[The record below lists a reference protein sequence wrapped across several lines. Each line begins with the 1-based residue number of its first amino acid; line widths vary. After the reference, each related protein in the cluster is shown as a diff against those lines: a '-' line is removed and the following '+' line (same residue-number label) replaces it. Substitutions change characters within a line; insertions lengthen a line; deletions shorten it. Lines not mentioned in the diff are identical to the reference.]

1 MASRSEFYRGKRKRS
16 GPTFVISL
24 VVITLVAL
32 VILLFYG
39 LQKYIVISDGGLRLD
54 IPMLSD
60 GSSEDTGSRV
70 FEPVSAELI
79 IGEPDY
85 DNVKAV
91 AGEGLEA
98 IRALFV
104 PSDKINAESLNACVQ
119 KLGDNNALML
129 ELKTSTGLLAW
140 HSGVHIAEAY
150 GTTGDTELAPLISEL
165 KSQGIYL
172 IAQLCCLTDNALA
185 DRYPQL
191 SLHTQDGAPFSD
203 SDGAWLDPYSA
214 EVRGYITELCSE
226 LADMGFDEVVLTDLR
241 HPVSSDGKT
250 FIYSGSTSTEPTVMG
265 AVSSFAM
272 NVSRKLRTSGLRVSV
287 MVDGSTLDV
296 GENTENGQN
305 MKLLYKVFDRAYAS
319 CPSSDA
325 AAALVKATAFV
336 ELGDANARFVPVCY
350 GSTPPT
356 GCSVTV
362 GS

>member
-91 AGEGLEA
+91 AGEGLGA

-104 PSDKINAESLNACVQ
+104 PSDKINAESLNAYAQ
-119 KLGDNNALML
+119 KLGDGNALML

-140 HSGVHIAEAY
+140 HSGVHIAEA
-150 GTTGDTELAPLISEL
+150 
-165 KSQGIYL
+165 
-172 IAQLCCLTDNALA
+172 
-185 DRYPQL
+185 
-191 SLHTQDGAPFSD
+191 
-203 SDGAWLDPYSA
+203 
-214 EVRGYITELCSE
+214 
-226 LADMGFDEVVLTDLR
+226 
-241 HPVSSDGKT
+241 
-250 FIYSGSTSTEPTVMG
+250 
-265 AVSSFAM
+265 
-272 NVSRKLRTSGLRVSV
+272 
-287 MVDGSTLDV
+287 
-296 GENTENGQN
+296 
-305 MKLLYKVFDRAYAS
+305 
-319 CPSSDA
+319 
-325 AAALVKATAFV
+325 
-336 ELGDANARFVPVCY
+336 
-350 GSTPPT
+350 
-356 GCSVTV
+356 
-362 GS
+362 